1 MFKKVTSILLII
13 TLLILPSCN
22 SSKKSSG
29 YPITLYSSEWILD
42 DTFIITATASSNDV
56 LYVTNGTELLQYN
69 VSTGETSYMDIQYDE
84 ITAITAY
91 EDSLFILCQAENR
104 IYEISCETCMLLDTY
119 DFADTEMIVS
129 QFCVCDNYVLLY
141 GAKQHEYK
149 FFIIDKET
157 KTLETVETTFDV
169 GAMFFYNENKV
180 MLHMNTRSSIDSYFV
195 VYDIV
200 EDSFGTKMSS
210 QVTNV
215 LDAAYSPYTD
225 EIYFSAY
232 DATVQ
237 TMDIKALDIETGNI
251 RTLKMCS
258 VSNTDDTTMKC
269 IEVSDSIV
277 AVNRSSCQ
285 IDFIDVEELAKNTI
299 TIGTYGYTQDSMRYL
314 LTQYN
319 LYYDGAVSEV
329 NFTDKEKMQLK
340 LLAGDTDVDLYVIPS
355 YMNIVNY
362 INNHAY
368 EDLCAYE
375 SLQKYWDMPLLQATV
390 EVDGTAF
397 GVPIDTS
404 LTSTESFMIQDEM
417 YLYLHNLRQYVY
429 ENIDLQNKV
438 YADTNGDRLLDVLNH
453 IKAADIH
460 SDAYAK
466 PQNGHYSYIISDY
479 IILNPASE
487 KKEQS
492 VAFLQFV
499 LQELS
504 SEENAALTKNSSLM
518 VAYYPQFDDYTNT
531 YVDWMHYDTD
541 IYVEINEFAHR
552 YVQNGDASGLSAL
565 CNKIKLMIME

>member
-1 MFKKVTSILLII
+1 M
-13 TLLILPSCN
+13 
-22 SSKKSSG
+22 
-29 YPITLYSSEWILD
+29 
-42 DTFIITATASSNDV
+42 
-56 LYVTNGTELLQYN
+56 
-69 VSTGETSYMDIQYDE
+69 
-84 ITAITAY
+84 
-91 EDSLFILCQAENR
+91 
-104 IYEISCETCMLLDTY
+104 
-119 DFADTEMIVS
+119 
-129 QFCVCDNYVLLY
+129 
-141 GAKQHEYK
+141 
-149 FFIIDKET
+149 
-157 KTLETVETTFDV
+157 ETVKTTFDV
-169 GAMFFYNENKV
+169 GAMFFYKADQI
-180 MLHMNTRSSIDSYFV
+180 MLHVNMYASSDGYFA
-195 VYDIV
+195 VYDV
-200 EDSFGTKMSS
+200 AADAFGTEMFS

-215 LDAAYSPYTD
+215 KDAAYSSYTD

-232 DATVQ
+232 DVAAQ
-237 TMDIKALDIETGNI
+237 TMNVKALDMETGNI
-251 RTLKMCS
+251 QTLKMRS
-258 VSNTDDTTMKC
+258 VSDANSATMRFVEASGN
-269 IEVSDSIV
+269 II
-277 AVNRSSCQ
+277 AVNRADSVM
-285 IDFIDVEELAKNTI
+285 DFIDVDELAKNTI

-319 LYYDGAVSEV
+319 LQYDGAVSEV

-375 SLQKYWDMPLLQATV
+375 SLQKYWDLPLLQATV
-390 EVDGTAF
+390 DVGGSVF

-466 PQNGHYSYIISDY
+466 PKNGHYSYIISDY

-504 SEENAALTKNSSLM
+504 SEENAALTENSSLM
-518 VAYYPQFDDYTNT
+518 VTYYPQFDDYTNT
-531 YVDWMHYDTD
+531 YIDWMHYDTD
-541 IYVEINEFAHR
+541 IYVELNEFAHS

-565 CNKIKLMIME
+565 CNKIKIMVME

>member
-1 MFKKVTSILLII
+1 MFKKVTCILLII

-42 DTFIITATASSNDV
+42 DTFIITAAASSNDV

-258 VSNTDDTTMKC
+258 VSNTNDTTMKC
-269 IEVSDSIV
+269 IEVSDSVV
-277 AVNRSSCQ
+277 AVNRSGCQ

-362 INNHAY
+362 FNNHAY

-466 PQNGHYSYIISDY
+466 PKNGHYSYIISDY

-504 SEENAALTKNSSLM
+504 SEENAALTENSSLM

-541 IYVEINEFAHR
+541 IYVEINEFAHS